1 MVTPDSTSLRIG
13 HGMCSGE
20 FDFEDGGEYEISF
33 SLIDASGNRNDTLTK
48 AIKFISPTD
57 KDTGNN
63 EEKIYC
69 ECPKRD
75 EEKKSNISVFI
86 IVAIT
91 ILSLTGL
98 LIYGRRKKGS
108 H

>member
-1 MVTPDSTSLRIG
+1 VTPDSTSLRIG